1 MSVAATGPLALQPAP
16 DRPFALRAGARLV
29 RRSNI
34 FWVAGSLVLLV
45 AGVAGVVIQLVP
57 SLRHLY
63 LHQDLIAT
71 FKPPFSPG
79 HILGTDNLGRDMFW
93 QLVGGL
99 GISLSIGIGVSL
111 ISVSLGLI
119 MGIFG
124 AFFGQ
129 VADAVTNVVVDVTWA
144 FPAILLAVVF
154 AGWIGPSLTTVVLA
168 LALTN
173 WAGFARIVRGEVL
186 SLRERDFVNAARVL
200 GVPKVIIS
208 ARHFVVNLLPVTI
221 VMTVYFIATSII
233 GEAGLSFLGLGVQAP
248 TPSLGL
254 ILTVGRDY
262 LALSPW
268 MVILPGAVLALGV
281 LFLNALGDHLR
292 DLLDPFGRVQK
303 R

>member
-1 MSVAATGPLALQPAP
+1 MSLTAAPPITFDPPPRRPLAL
-16 DRPFALRAGARLV
+16 RVGARLV
-29 RRSNI
+29 HRSNI
-34 FWVAGSLVLLV
+34 FWVTGSLVLLV
-45 AGVAGVVIQLVP
+45 GGVAGVAIQAVP
-57 SLRHLY
+57 SLQHLY
-63 LHQDLIAT
+63 MAQNLIAT
-71 FKPPFSPG
+71 FRSPLSAG

-99 GISLSIGIGVSL
+99 GISLSIGVGVAL
-111 ISVSLGLI
+111 ISTVLGLVI
-119 MGIFG
+119 GIFG
-124 AFFGQ
+124 GFFGQ

-154 AGWIGPSLTTVVLA
+154 AGWIGPSMTTVVLA

-200 GVPKVIIS
+200 GVPKVVIS
-208 ARHFVVNLLPVTI
+208 ARHFVVNLLPVTM
-221 VMTVYFIATSII
+221 VMIVYFVATSII

-262 LALSPW
+262 LDISPW
-268 MVILPGAVLALGV
+268 MVILPGILLALVV

-292 DLLDPFGRVQK
+292 DLLDPFGRTQK

>member
-1 MSVAATGPLALQPAP
+1 MSVVTSAPLELEPTRPSASRAT
-16 DRPFALRAGARLV
+16 RRLV

-34 FWVAGSLVLLV
+34 LWVLGSVVLVV
-45 AGVAGVVIQLVP
+45 GGVAGVVIQVVP

-63 LHQDLIAT
+63 LQQNLIET
-71 FKPPFSPG
+71 FQPPLSTG

-99 GISLSIGIGVSL
+99 GISLAIGVGVSL
-111 ISVSLGLI
+111 ISVVLGLLV
-119 MGIFG
+119 GIFG
-124 AFFGQ
+124 GFFGQ
-129 VADAVTNVVVDVTWA
+129 VADAATNIVVDVTWA

-200 GVPKVIIS
+200 GVPKVVIS

-221 VMTVYFIATSII
+221 VMVVYFIATSII

-262 LALSPW
+262 LDITSW
-268 MVILPGAVLALGV
+268 MVVLPGALLALVV
-281 LFLNALGDHLR
+281 LFLNAFGDHLR
-292 DLLDPFGRVQK
+292 DLLDPFGRIQ
-303 R
+303 RR